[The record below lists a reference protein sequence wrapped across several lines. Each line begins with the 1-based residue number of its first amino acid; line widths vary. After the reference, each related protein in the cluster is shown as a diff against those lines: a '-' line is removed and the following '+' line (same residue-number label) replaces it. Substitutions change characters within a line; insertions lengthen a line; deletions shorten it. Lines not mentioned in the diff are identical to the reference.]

1 MAVDNLDRM
10 LNDDAP
16 PSIAPPPNLSVDL
29 IAGYK
34 SVEGWQDTA
43 VVREMTGMDEEF
55 LASMNPAG
63 GLQYASY
70 SVELLKRAVVSI
82 GEIEIK
88 KSPEIIDQLLIGDR
102 DILFLAIIKATY
114 GNTRDFKVSCPHCRK
129 DNDLVVDI
137 EKDFPIVGTA
147 EMARKHIE
155 VTLRDGETF
164 KFRLPNAEDSKRVAQ
179 PSLNGPQQNTL
190 MISRCLVSD
199 KRVNDPLQWAKN
211 LSVGDRS
218 KVINAIFETKVGPEP
233 QEVNAPCA
241 HCGEPVVLM
250 LDWVSLL
257 FG

>member
-1 MAVDNLDRM
+1 MAVDNLDQV

-16 PSIAPPPNLSVDL
+16 PTIAPPPNLSVNL

-34 SVEGWQDTA
+34 DISGWQETA
-43 VVREMTGMDEEF
+43 VVREMTGLDEEY

-70 SVELLKRAVVSI
+70 SMELLKRAVVSI
-82 GEIEIK
+82 GD
-88 KSPEIIDQLLIGDR
+88 IDITKTPGVIDHLIIGDR

-114 GNTRDFKVSCPHCRK
+114 GNTREFKVTCPHCRK

-137 EKDFPIVGTA
+137 ERDFPVSGSA
-147 EMARKHIE
+147 EVARKTIE
-155 VTLRDGETF
+155 VTLRDGKIY

-179 PSLNGPQQNTL
+179 PNLNGPQQNTL
-190 MISRCLVSD
+190 MISRCLIKD
-199 KRVNDPLQWAKN
+199 GITGDTLQWAKG

-218 KVINAIFETKVGPEP
+218 KIINAIFETKVGPEP
-233 QEVNAPCA
+233 QEVNTPCA
-241 HCGEPVVLM
+241 HCGESVVLV